1 MVETRRI
8 PLREIAHSR
17 AGDKG
22 DAVNLS
28 VIPYREEDYQTVLRE
43 VTVDRV
49 RELFWG
55 VCHGDIERYE
65 VPGISSLNFV
75 LHESLGGGVTKSL
88 ALDAHG
94 KSYSSLLLTLEIDV
108 PAEVATTPA
117 TR

>member
-1 MVETRRI
+1 MAETRRI
-8 PLREIAHSR
+8 QLREIAHSR

-28 VIPYREEDYQTVLRE
+28 VIPYREEDYPTVVGE
-43 VTVDRV
+43 VTVERV

-55 VCHGDIERYE
+55 VCHGEIERYE

-94 KSYSSLLLTLEIDV
+94 KSYSSLLLSLEIDV
-108 PAEVATTPA
+108 PEAVVTITAS
-117 TR
+117 R